1 MANPFDQFDVATK
14 AGNPFDQFDT
24 PAKRERTTLE
34 AVKDVGA
41 GLVSGAGA
49 LTQLP
54 GQLYGLATGDFS
66 DTGLTKIGRE
76 LRETGEGMKSEEL
89 KRREAERAAK
99 IKEAGKEGEFAAG
112 LAAFKETVA
121 DPALLTNFIAEQAP
135 NLIPGFAVARGLR
148 LAGAGAKAATA
159 GAVGTGATQQGADIG
174 AETFKEMHKKL
185 VDQGMPPEEATGRVL
200 GFARA
205 AGLEAAVISLGAQM
219 LPGGRAIERAMARTP
234 IKGGRIVS
242 GIKGGAGEAVSEMIE
257 EGGGKVAQNLA
268 IQNVDP
274 TRSLTEGLGETMG
287 MAAVGGLGLGTAAG
301 VVSRREVP
309 AAEPKPEPTA
319 EPPAGT
325 APPVE
330 PAPPT
335 EPGAPTPPVTLA
347 PPSDDAVAAMQNYW
361 EGRPEDFG
369 MSFADIQNRDR
380 SRPASIQQMNNIAQQ
395 PDYNRLSVSRDF
407 GAGAPVVISDVQ
419 IDDSRLGRIDMV
431 SASDGTQIPVQ
442 YAVLDARQLTP
453 SNRADGSIVP
463 EYAAPDFEGIRPV
476 AGNGRV
482 AGIQKMYSEGPYG
495 TYVDALMNDTAH
507 GIGSDVISQ
516 IEQPVLVRIMPKSSL
531 TPDIADKSNVG
542 GQLGMSPTEQA
553 KIDMGRFDLQGIG
566 FLADGSPSLNSVRQF
581 VAAMPK
587 EEQANLINKQGQPTP
602 LARMR
607 LANALFAKAYAND
620 ALIDLYAETT
630 DAEAKQILNGM
641 AIAAPAMSS
650 LEGAGDYD
658 IRQFVAKA
666 AQMAV
671 NARRAGTDL
680 ATYVDQGDIEMDPLT
695 REVVSM
701 FAANKNAP
709 RRIGDSLSTLAAE
722 AQKAYAETQ
731 GGPDLFGNAPVARPI
746 EDVFAVLRGEPTVT
760 VPVAKEPKPPEEKQ
774 TYDIE
779 KSVEEIDKEIDGMTP
794 VQLADWL
801 VDNAPNSFAKVV
813 SEAISS
819 RVKAMRDRKI
829 PMSLKIR
836 RGAER
841 KKYEYGV
848 VFGWTQPARYE
859 VELNGPNKPGQAPK
873 PAGTDYSTILHEMLH
888 LATQG
893 QITIAEKTKMQV
905 MPGPIKDLEN
915 LRKFIRK
922 KVNEDRAAGRP
933 VPSKLNNDQTLKNV
947 HELIAY
953 SLSEIDVQRYLAGIN
968 FKNKNAFT
976 RFVDAI
982 RRLLAISKTQQS
994 ALERLVSLTEETLEV
1009 PVEDIAAG
1017 FTASGAG
1024 REFGVSTP
1032 QRVTLDEIPY
1042 DTVEFAGE
1050 GQPLR
1055 RSSGKAEVINLGG
1068 RMIVMRDVNGV
1079 KVPFYLSSGA
1089 GGKTDVPAGKW
1100 YPFFGVGPDGW
1111 INKTGGKEMASYY
1124 GSAALRKAAEQLDA
1138 TIGDIRKDESIP
1150 KAGRT
1155 GRHIDYINRGL
1166 SPVANS
1172 LPDTLT
1178 KVRENIN
1185 KIVDAVEQGGAATP
1199 EAANIRTP
1207 ELRTKPVENW
1217 FEGVE
1222 KAAITQYKGKNK
1234 LVQMPIDTF
1243 LKLAKQDTPGDRRDK
1258 VARVEKIIDENGK
1271 FSSVPYLYIEI
1282 DSKGNAITTGHEG
1295 RHRARA
1301 LKALGYNTI
1310 PVELRSNIRWSEQQD
1325 PESFDYQNNWPTTLV
1340 GENGDVVPFPVAR
1353 EDSAASYT
1361 ADSESPVITEAR
1373 DTRTPEFT
1381 RWFGD
1386 SKIVDENGEPLR
1398 IYHGTTADITKFKV
1412 SKEGGA
1418 LGNGIYA
1425 TPDAEFAGGYAEQ
1438 TGGNVMPLYA
1448 SIKNPLVIDGSVARD
1463 PMIEALVRL
1472 GVDRAK
1478 AERIVE
1484 KAYDEKGYI
1493 TNEVKS
1499 RAVAQGYDGIT
1510 QFKNGKLSE
1519 IVAFNP
1525 AQLKTVFNLRPTESP
1540 VITEARETST
1550 PEFRKWFGKSKLV
1563 DENGDPRV
1571 MYHGTPGNIFEF
1583 KPGQAEAIFVSNSPE
1598 AAMYFAELREHEAV
1612 LDLAIEI
1619 EQNPQAKRDLLI
1631 PIIDQAIA
1639 DGRLATPENS
1649 RGFIKTT
1656 REQHI
1661 ERALQKHLGD
1671 QLGVVGYGKELYQ
1684 ELQGRML
1691 SSLNIMPLYVKAE
1704 NPFDYDNPRHVKAVM
1719 ARVKEILGEE
1729 GYSKDR
1735 ISSGD
1740 WSAIEDETVQEA
1752 IKDLGFD
1759 GFYVEEGGQKNL
1771 AVYKSSQ
1778 VKSVFTARPTESP
1791 VITESR
1797 KPFEDAPVDPSED
1810 PKRMQDKLEEKWNK
1824 MRTGAPKEKPSSFE
1838 GVDDDLWNKISGTF
1852 FPQNKN
1858 IVQKIDGM
1866 RDRFWQRLAQGIA
1879 DQYRTIKNYSEE
1891 AYMKARMA
1899 KTIDGALEGILFN
1912 GEVKLTDGALDIA
1925 KDTKGLLKAME
1936 PVGAEV
1942 DRYQIWVALNRENAI
1957 YEKSLK
1963 AQSQI
1968 DSLKFE
1974 IKQLIAERRGV
1985 ESVKEVNAINDEIEQ
2000 KRKQIEALRP
2010 SIKATSINP
2019 DIVAK
2024 RDQLSAGKIDGKSR
2038 LEVYQQVQ
2046 KDMNR
2051 LNRSVLNI
2059 ALKQGLIN
2067 REAYDIYANDINY
2080 IPFYKVMDEGGDVQ
2094 AAATQSGLVNQYF
2107 SKALKG
2113 GEKPFGDLMENTLR
2127 NWSHILSASMKN
2139 EAANATIKAAMD
2151 MGGAFPNLKAGLRWE
2166 DGKVY
2171 SDKTDQMVGDGS
2183 LKPEYTSSDGKGLIK
2198 TMIDGKP
2205 AYFEVI
2211 DPLLLESIMSIGYM
2225 GPKSKF
2231 LDIARN
2237 FKNMLQFGV
2246 TLSPAFKVRNLFRDS
2261 ISAIGVSDLKRNP
2274 FANVI
2279 QGWAAS
2285 DRNNPA
2291 HISALAGGA
2300 IFNFGS
2306 MYEGDQAKLIKR
2318 LIKQG
2323 VKPDTILTTEDKI
2336 KRALPYMWRA
2346 YQDLGN
2352 KSESAN
2358 RMALYQQMRDKGM
2371 SHLEASFYAR
2381 DLLDFSMQGA
2391 WPALRLL
2398 TQTIPFLNAR
2408 VQGLYK
2414 LGRDGIVPTSRVIYN
2429 VSTGK
2434 PIEAT
2439 DKQKAEQF
2447 SVVMVSVGLASLMLY
2462 MAFKDDEEFQKR
2474 EQWDRDNFWW
2484 FKLPGMENA
2493 LRIPK
2498 PFEIGAFGTMVER
2511 VAEQIFD
2518 KGVEGKV
2525 FRESLSRMLTDT
2537 FAINPVPQVFK
2548 PLLDLY
2554 ANKDSFTG
2562 APIETAGM
2570 ERLSKAERIAE
2581 KTSPLAIA
2589 LSKVT
2594 NVFLPEAT
2602 EVSPVQTDYAIK
2614 GYLGWMGGTA
2624 SWASHYAVQPFSK
2637 SAYPDNNWTETLSMG
2652 FIKSLPATQSK
2663 YVTAF
2668 YENNK
2673 QIAQAYADMRHFAQ
2687 LGEADKVQEI
2697 LKEKGDKIAMAKF
2710 YDNASKD
2717 MSEIR
2722 KSIIAIR
2729 NDQNMPGDQKKEEI
2743 DRLKII
2749 IGEIARQMESAR
2761 LDVKKQFAAS
2771 Q

>member
-89 KRREAERAAK
+89 KRREAERSAK

-159 GAVGTGATQQGADIG
+159 GAIGTGATQQGADIG

-185 VDQGMPPEEATGRVL
+185 VDQGMSPEEATGRVL

-205 AGLEAAVISLGAQM
+205 AGLEAGVISLGAQM
-219 LPGGRAIERAMARTP
+219 LPGGRAIERAMAKTP
-234 IKGGRIVS
+234 IKGNRIIS

-268 IQNVDP
+268 VQNVDP

-301 VVSRREVP
+301 VASRREAP
-309 AAEPKPEPTA
+309 EAKPEPTA
-319 EPPAGT
+319 EPAAGAEPPAEPAAPT
-325 APPVE
+325 EPAPPVE
-330 PAPPT
+330 PAPPA
-335 EPGAPTPPVTLA
+335 EPGVQEPRPPVTLA
-347 PPSDDAVAAMQNYW
+347 PPSDEAVAAMGNYW
-361 EGRPEDFG
+361 EGKPEDFG

-380 SRPASIQQMNNIAQQ
+380 SRPASIQQMTSIAAA

-407 GAGAPVVISDVQ
+407 GAGAPVVITDFE
-419 IDDSRLGRIDMV
+419 IPNELLGRIDTV
-431 SASDGTQIPVQ
+431 SASDGTKIPVQ
-442 YAVLDARQLTP
+442 YAVLDAIAIMP
-453 SNRADGSIVP
+453 SNRYDGTPSEYYANP
-463 EYAAPDFEGIRPV
+463 ETPGTRPV

-482 AGIQKMYSEGPYG
+482 AGLQKAYIDG
-495 TYVDALMNDTAH
+495 TAADYMQSMINDPSH
-507 GIGSDVISQ
+507 GINSDIISQ
-516 IEQPVLVRIMPKSSL
+516 IKEPVLVRIMPKSSL

-641 AIAAPAMSS
+641 SIAAPAMSN

-658 IRQFVAKA
+658 IRQYVAKA
-666 AQMAV
+666 AELAV

-709 RRIGDSLSTLAAE
+709 RRIGDSLSSLAAE
-722 AQKAYAETQ
+722 AQKAAEQATAE
-731 GGPDLFGNAPVARPI
+731 PDMFGETAVQRPL

-760 VPVAKEPKPPEEKQ
+760 VPVAQEQLEKQ
-774 TYDIE
+774 EYQID

-813 SEAISS
+813 SEAIRS

-893 QITIAEKTKMQV
+893 QITIAEKTKMQI

-953 SLSEIDVQRYLAGIN
+953 SMSEIDVQKYLADIN
-968 FKNKNAFT
+968 YKNKNAFT

-982 RRLLAISKTQQS
+982 RRLLAINKTQQS

-1009 PVEDIAAG
+1009 PIEDIAAG

-1032 QRVTLDEIPY
+1032 QV
-1042 DTVEFAGE
+1042 AG
-1050 GQPLR
+1050 
-1055 RSSGKAEVINLGG
+1055 
-1068 RMIVMRDVNGV
+1068 
-1079 KVPFYLSSGA
+1079 
-1089 GGKTDVPAGKW
+1089 
-1100 YPFFGVGPDGW
+1100 
-1111 INKTGGKEMASYY
+1111 
-1124 GSAALRKAAEQLDA
+1124 AAEA
-1138 TIGDIRKDESIP
+1138 
-1150 KAGRT
+1150 
-1155 GRHIDYINRGL
+1155 
-1166 SPVANS
+1166 PV
-1172 LPDTLT
+1172 T
-1178 KVRENIN
+1178 
-1185 KIVDAVEQGGAATP
+1185 
-1199 EAANIRTP
+1199 
-1207 ELRTKPVENW
+1207 
-1217 FEGVE
+1217 
-1222 KAAITQYKGKNK
+1222 
-1234 LVQMPIDTF
+1234 
-1243 LKLAKQDTPGDRRDK
+1243 
-1258 VARVEKIIDENGK
+1258 
-1271 FSSVPYLYIEI
+1271 
-1282 DSKGNAITTGHEG
+1282 
-1295 RHRARA
+1295 
-1301 LKALGYNTI
+1301 
-1310 PVELRSNIRWSEQQD
+1310 
-1325 PESFDYQNNWPTTLV
+1325 
-1340 GENGDVVPFPVAR
+1340 
-1353 EDSAASYT
+1353 
-1361 ADSESPVITEAR
+1361 
-1373 DTRTPEFT
+1373 
-1381 RWFGD
+1381 
-1386 SKIVDENGEPLR
+1386 
-1398 IYHGTTADITKFKV
+1398 
-1412 SKEGGA
+1412 
-1418 LGNGIYA
+1418 
-1425 TPDAEFAGGYAEQ
+1425 
-1438 TGGNVMPLYA
+1438 
-1448 SIKNPLVIDGSVARD
+1448 
-1463 PMIEALVRL
+1463 
-1472 GVDRAK
+1472 
-1478 AERIVE
+1478 
-1484 KAYDEKGYI
+1484 
-1493 TNEVKS
+1493 
-1499 RAVAQGYDGIT
+1499 
-1510 QFKNGKLSE
+1510 
-1519 IVAFNP
+1519 
-1525 AQLKTVFNLRPTESP
+1525 
-1540 VITEARETST
+1540 
-1550 PEFRKWFGKSKLV
+1550 
-1563 DENGDPRV
+1563 
-1571 MYHGTPGNIFEF
+1571 
-1583 KPGQAEAIFVSNSPE
+1583 
-1598 AAMYFAELREHEAV
+1598 
-1612 LDLAIEI
+1612 
-1619 EQNPQAKRDLLI
+1619 
-1631 PIIDQAIA
+1631 
-1639 DGRLATPENS
+1639 
-1649 RGFIKTT
+1649 
-1656 REQHI
+1656 
-1661 ERALQKHLGD
+1661 
-1671 QLGVVGYGKELYQ
+1671 
-1684 ELQGRML
+1684 
-1691 SSLNIMPLYVKAE
+1691 
-1704 NPFDYDNPRHVKAVM
+1704 
-1719 ARVKEILGEE
+1719 
-1729 GYSKDR
+1729 
-1735 ISSGD
+1735 
-1740 WSAIEDETVQEA
+1740 
-1752 IKDLGFD
+1752 
-1759 GFYVEEGGQKNL
+1759 
-1771 AVYKSSQ
+1771 
-1778 VKSVFTARPTESP
+1778 
-1791 VITESR
+1791 TESR
-1797 KPFEDAPVDPSED
+1797 EPFEDAPVDPSED
-1810 PKRMQDKLEEKWNK
+1810 PKRIQDKLEEKWNK
-1824 MRTGAPKEKPSSFE
+1824 MRTGAPKGKPSSFE

-1866 RDRFWQRLAQGIA
+1866 RDRFWQRLAQGVA
-1879 DQYRTIKNYSEE
+1879 DQYRTIKDYSEE

-1925 KDTKGLLKAME
+1925 KDTKGLLKALE
-1936 PVGAEV
+1936 PVGNEV
-1942 DRYQIWVALNRENAI
+1942 DRYQIWVAL
-1957 YEKSLK
+1957 
-1963 AQSQI
+1963 
-1968 DSLKFE
+1968 
-1974 IKQLIAERRGV
+1974 
-1985 ESVKEVNAINDEIEQ
+1985 
-2000 KRKQIEALRP
+2000 
-2010 SIKATSINP
+2010 
-2019 DIVAK
+2019 K
-2024 RDQLSAGKIDGKSR
+2024 RDAELVRAGKAPSVPKEIVKRLDELSNGKINGKSR
-2038 LEVYQQVQ
+2038 LQVYEQVQ

-2051 LNRSVLNI
+2051 LNRSVLRI
-2059 ALKQGLIN
+2059 AYKQGLIDK
-2067 REAYDIYANDINY
+2067 EAYKVYARDINY

-2094 AAATQSGLVNQYF
+2094 AAATKSGLVNQYF

-2139 EAANATIKAAMD
+2139 EAANATVKAAMD

-2231 LDIARN
+2231 IDIARN

-2246 TLSPAFKVRNLFRDS
+2246 TVSPAFKIRNLFRDS

-2318 LIKQG
+2318 LIEQG

-2336 KRALPYMWRA
+2336 KRALPSMWRA

-2429 VSTGK
+2429 ASTGK

-2447 SVVMVSVGLASLMLY
+2447 GVVMVSVGLASLMLY

-2525 FRESLSRMLTDT
+2525 FRESLSRMLVDT
-2537 FAINPVPQVFK
+2537 FAINPIPQVFK
-2548 PLLDLY
+2548 PLVDLY
-2554 ANKDSFTG
+2554 SNKDSFTG

-2570 ERLSKAERIAE
+2570 ERLSKEQRIAE

-2589 LSKVT
+2589 LSKAT

-2624 SWASHYAVQPFSK
+2624 SWLSHYAVQPFSK

-2687 LGEADKVQEI
+2687 LGESDKVQEI

>member
-1 MANPFDQFDVATK
+1 
-14 AGNPFDQFDT
+14 
-24 PAKRERTTLE
+24 
-34 AVKDVGA
+34 
-41 GLVSGAGA
+41 
-49 LTQLP
+49 
-54 GQLYGLATGDFS
+54 
-66 DTGLTKIGRE
+66 
-76 LRETGEGMKSEEL
+76 
-89 KRREAERAAK
+89 
-99 IKEAGKEGEFAAG
+99 
-112 LAAFKETVA
+112 
-121 DPALLTNFIAEQAP
+121 
-135 NLIPGFAVARGLR
+135 
-148 LAGAGAKAATA
+148 
-159 GAVGTGATQQGADIG
+159 
-174 AETFKEMHKKL
+174 
-185 VDQGMPPEEATGRVL
+185 
-200 GFARA
+200 
-205 AGLEAAVISLGAQM
+205 
-219 LPGGRAIERAMARTP
+219 
-234 IKGGRIVS
+234 
-242 GIKGGAGEAVSEMIE
+242 
-257 EGGGKVAQNLA
+257 
-268 IQNVDP
+268 
-274 TRSLTEGLGETMG
+274 
-287 MAAVGGLGLGTAAG
+287 
-301 VVSRREVP
+301 
-309 AAEPKPEPTA
+309 
-319 EPPAGT
+319 
-325 APPVE
+325 
-330 PAPPT
+330 
-335 EPGAPTPPVTLA
+335 
-347 PPSDDAVAAMQNYW
+347 
-361 EGRPEDFG
+361 
-369 MSFADIQNRDR
+369 
-380 SRPASIQQMNNIAQQ
+380 
-395 PDYNRLSVSRDF
+395 
-407 GAGAPVVISDVQ
+407 
-419 IDDSRLGRIDMV
+419 
-431 SASDGTQIPVQ
+431 
-442 YAVLDARQLTP
+442 
-453 SNRADGSIVP
+453 
-463 EYAAPDFEGIRPV
+463 
-476 AGNGRV
+476 
-482 AGIQKMYSEGPYG
+482 
-495 TYVDALMNDTAH
+495 
-507 GIGSDVISQ
+507 
-516 IEQPVLVRIMPKSSL
+516 
-531 TPDIADKSNVG
+531 
-542 GQLGMSPTEQA
+542 
-553 KIDMGRFDLQGIG
+553 
-566 FLADGSPSLNSVRQF
+566 
-581 VAAMPK
+581 
-587 EEQANLINKQGQPTP
+587 
-602 LARMR
+602 
-607 LANALFAKAYAND
+607 
-620 ALIDLYAETT
+620 
-630 DAEAKQILNGM
+630 
-641 AIAAPAMSS
+641 MSS

-709 RRIGDSLSTLAAE
+709 RRIGDSLSSLAAE
-722 AQKAYAETQ
+722 AQKAAEQATAA
-731 GGPDLFGNAPVARPI
+731 PDMFGETAVQRPL
-746 EDVFAVLRGEPTVT
+746 EDIFAVLRGEPTVT
-760 VPVAKEPKPPEEKQ
+760 VPVAKEPKAPEEKQ

-841 KKYEYGV
+841 KQYEYGV
-848 VFGWTQPARYE
+848 VWGWTQPAKYE
-859 VELNGPNKPGQAPK
+859 IELNGPNEPGQVRK

-947 HELIAY
+947 HELISY

-982 RRLLAISKTQQS
+982 RRLLAINKTQQS

-1024 REFGVSTP
+1024 REFGVGTP
-1032 QRVTLDEIPY
+1032 R
-1042 DTVEFAGE
+1042 
-1050 GQPLR
+1050 
-1055 RSSGKAEVINLGG
+1055 
-1068 RMIVMRDVNGV
+1068 
-1079 KVPFYLSSGA
+1079 
-1089 GGKTDVPAGKW
+1089 
-1100 YPFFGVGPDGW
+1100 
-1111 INKTGGKEMASYY
+1111 
-1124 GSAALRKAAEQLDA
+1124 
-1138 TIGDIRKDESIP
+1138 
-1150 KAGRT
+1150 
-1155 GRHIDYINRGL
+1155 
-1166 SPVANS
+1166 
-1172 LPDTLT
+1172 
-1178 KVRENIN
+1178 
-1185 KIVDAVEQGGAATP
+1185 AV
-1199 EAANIRTP
+1199 
-1207 ELRTKPVENW
+1207 
-1217 FEGVE
+1217 
-1222 KAAITQYKGKNK
+1222 
-1234 LVQMPIDTF
+1234 
-1243 LKLAKQDTPGDRRDK
+1243 
-1258 VARVEKIIDENGK
+1258 
-1271 FSSVPYLYIEI
+1271 
-1282 DSKGNAITTGHEG
+1282 
-1295 RHRARA
+1295 
-1301 LKALGYNTI
+1301 
-1310 PVELRSNIRWSEQQD
+1310 
-1325 PESFDYQNNWPTTLV
+1325 
-1340 GENGDVVPFPVAR
+1340 
-1353 EDSAASYT
+1353 
-1361 ADSESPVITEAR
+1361 

-1386 SKIVDENGEPLR
+1386 SKIVDENGYPLR

-1425 TPDAEFAGGYAEQ
+1425 TPDAEFAGGYADE

-1448 SIKNPLVIDGSVARD
+1448 SIKNPLVIDGSIARD

-1510 QFKNGKLSE
+1510 QFRDGKLAE

-1525 AQLKTVFNLRPTESP
+1525 AQLKTVFNERPTDSP
-1540 VITEARETST
+1540 VITESRETST
-1550 PEFRKWFGKSKLV
+1550 PEFRKWFGKSKVV
-1563 DENGDPRV
+1563 DENGDPLV
-1571 MYHGTPGNIFEF
+1571 VYHGTYVRDKEQFDDGTILGDIKAFDRMITTRFRAPSIDTVGSWFSTNPGKDGAEMYGNTIYPVYLSIKNPHVTTFAMMQRRARLLENG
-1583 KPGQAEAIFVSNSPE
+1583 KDDGRRIGQAEVDAYRQWLKSIGK
-1598 AAMYFAELREHEAV
+1598 
-1612 LDLAIEI
+1612 DGIKIEGSGT
-1619 EQNPQAKRDLLI
+1619 EGVTEFDNQVAW
-1631 PIIDQAIA
+1631 IA
-1639 DGRLATPENS
+1639 LEPNQ
-1649 RGFIKTT
+1649 IKSTFN
-1656 REQHI
+1656 
-1661 ERALQKHLGD
+1661 K
-1671 QLGVVGYGKELYQ
+1671 
-1684 ELQGRML
+1684 
-1691 SSLNIMPLYVKAE
+1691 
-1704 NPFDYDNPRHVKAVM
+1704 
-1719 ARVKEILGEE
+1719 
-1729 GYSKDR
+1729 
-1735 ISSGD
+1735 
-1740 WSAIEDETVQEA
+1740 
-1752 IKDLGFD
+1752 
-1759 GFYVEEGGQKNL
+1759 
-1771 AVYKSSQ
+1771 
-1778 VKSVFTARPTESP
+1778 RPTESP

-1797 KPFEDAPVDPSED
+1797 EPFEDAPVDSSEE
-1810 PKRMQDKLEEKWNK
+1810 PKRMQDKLEEKWDK
-1824 MRTGAPKEKPSSFE
+1824 MRLGAPKEKPSSFD
-1838 GVDDDLWNKISGTF
+1838 GVDDKLWEQLSKTF

-1925 KDTKGLLKAME
+1925 KDTKGLLKVME

-2000 KRKQIEALRP
+2000 KRKRIEALRP

-2046 KDMNR
+2046 KDMNK

-2151 MGGAFPNLKAGLRWE
+2151 MGAAFPNLKAGLSWE
-2166 DGKVY
+2166 DGKVVNK
-2171 SDKTDQMVGDGS
+2171 KTGELIGDGS

-2198 TMIDGKP
+2198 TMIDGRP
-2205 AYFEVI
+2205 AYFDASK

-2231 LDIARN
+2231 LDIARD

-2318 LIKQG
+2318 LIEQG

-2336 KRALPYMWRA
+2336 KRALPSMWRA

-2391 WPALRLL
+2391 WPAFRLL
-2398 TQTIPFLNAR
+2398 TQIVPFLNAR

-2414 LGRDGIVPTSRVIYN
+2414 LGRDGIVPTSRAVYST
-2429 VSTGK
+2429 VTGK
-2434 PIEAT
+2434 DLWDTTTEEGRKAKLT
-2439 DKQKAEQF
+2439 DQQKAQQF
-2447 SVVMVSVGLASLMLY
+2447 SVVMSAVALASLMLY

-2518 KGVEGKV
+2518 KGAEGKV
-2525 FRESLSRMLTDT
+2525 FRDSLSRMLVDT
-2537 FAINPVPQVFK
+2537 FAINPIPQVFK
-2548 PLLDLY
+2548 PLVDLY

-2570 ERLSKAERIAE
+2570 ERLSKEQRIAE

-2589 LSKVT
+2589 LSKAT

-2602 EVSPVQTDYAIK
+2602 EISPVQADYAIK
-2614 GYLGWMGGTA
+2614 GYLGWLGGTA